1 MKINDIIEILR
12 NDNTSYLWDLPKP
25 KWEAIDYY
33 NLNQIKQGK
42 EYINK
47 KRFTDYVEP
56 SDKTAMKMK
65 AQEHRMKLIRRISDG
80 VIFKGLNEL
89 ARQTGL
95 RRTALS
101 KALNNSP
108 NTPSRLIGI
117 YEFVN
122 Q

>member
-42 EYINK
+42 EYKNK

-56 SDKTAMKMK
+56 SDKSLLMSN
-65 AQEHRMKLIRRISDG
+65 AQDKHKKLIRRISDG

-108 NTPSRLIGI
+108 NTPRKLIGI

-122 Q
+122 E